1 MEPDRPSPLFS
12 VADLILAVSRQLTQ
26 FDDRSGDITPLET
39 TVLRHVDRHP
49 GVSAGVAARATMLPA
64 SNFSRA
70 LRSLEAKGYVRRQSD
85 PADARTVR
93 LHPTAKAASNLER
106 LDATWS
112 GLLDGILDDADV
124 ARTIATLERIE
135 ASLAERGRAPSD
147 A

>member
-12 VADLILAVSRQLTQ
+12 VADLVLAVSRQLTQ

-49 GVSAGVAARATMLPA
+49 GVSAGVAARATLLPP

-70 LRSLEAKGYVRRQSD
+70 VRSLEAKGYVRREPD

-93 LHPTAKAASNLER
+93 LHPTAKAAANLER

-112 GLLDGILDDADV
+112 SLLGGILDDAEIT
-124 ARTIATLERIE
+124 RTIAALERIE
-135 ASLAERGRAPSD
+135 ASLAERGGASSD
-147 A
+147 L